1 MTSRPTRPNLQHY
14 QRLSALKCTN
24 SISLIYEILFF
35 SADMILHIAVEKLKV
50 MGRVLRNE
58 VTIKFH
64 LIIYMLG
71 CEYSNWSANILEFYL
86 LNFLL

>member
-1 MTSRPTRPNLQHY
+1 
-14 QRLSALKCTN
+14 
-24 SISLIYEILFF
+24 
-35 SADMILHIAVEKLKV
+35 MILHIAVEKLKV